1 MKKYNFDI
9 KNNLST
15 NNMDIVGG
23 EITVKS
29 GLNQSIYFKN
39 ILTLKK
45 LNITFLDQILM
56 LDGKYMLTFKEV
68 FQKKINNFKLR
79 RWSLLKASGEELE
92 NDIMENPNSNRKIK
106 KNIFSRL
113 NHKFQRFWIHKS
125 SIDPLAKK
133 TLVVWLKIS

>member
-1 MKKYNFDI
+1 MLKKYNFDI

-79 RWSLLKASGEELE
+79 R
-92 NDIMENPNSNRKIK
+92 
-106 KNIFSRL
+106 
-113 NHKFQRFWIHKS
+113 
-125 SIDPLAKK
+125 
-133 TLVVWLKIS
+133 